1 MAAAAAQTS
10 TSPTFGWD
18 TVFAIPVDR
27 VNAAIASRKAS
38 PVKLDYPPTGP
49 FKFQVQAD
57 FDDWKVI
64 PEGDGAIVR
73 MALPMRN
80 LVGSYVDGNGQ
91 THSISCA
98 ALVGI
103 IEVKLN
109 FLPHDGITPLTDA
122 DGNPLPPP
130 AAGTARHLLLTRTE
144 TNDPTDP
151 VVTFVALDFTQPLT
165 PLNAKSSIQRVFET
179 WCEQNLA
186 DFSHIFAVVDLNTR
200 IATGRWAFCKPHTTN
215 YAIVD
220 KIDKSASYLGILCMT
235 STDPVPDLQQISAFS
250 VPARCSTGFLI
261 SPRRMLEDIA
271 KPSMT
276 SVWPKLDP
284 NDLTVDS
291 SDLVLAL
298 NAGVNVTLPDITTKQ
313 GDTYTPVMTDFSLE
327 IMGDELKVDTHIEI
341 EVSPGIYATCTSTYY
356 YRISLGTN
364 SNGDPAMTFVQ
375 SRSPVKTTGSRSSPG
390 IVILRTILTIIGIV
404 LAVLALVVDPAITII
419 IGVIL
424 AGIAVGQYEI
434 NNLGIAHSGDAP
446 GLDDLTDNFT
456 APITW
461 TDSRDFTLQSVGM
474 NESLQL
480 GGTWN

>member
-1 MAAAAAQTS
+1 MAAAAATTS

-27 VNAAIASRKAS
+27 VNKAIASRKAS
-38 PVKLDYPPTGP
+38 PAQLVYPPTGP
-49 FKFQVQAD
+49 FKFQLQAD
-57 FDDWKVI
+57 FDDWKVV

-80 LVGSYVDGNGQ
+80 LVGSYVDGQGQ
-91 THSISCA
+91 QHSISCA

-151 VVTFVALDFTQPLT
+151 IITFVALDFTQPLT
-165 PLNAKSSIQRVFET
+165 PANAKSSIQRVFET

-186 DFSHIFAVVDLNTR
+186 DFAHIFAVVDLNTK

-235 STDPVPDLQQISAFS
+235 SKDPVPNIQQISAFS
-250 VPARCSTGFLI
+250 VPAKCSAGFLI
-261 SPRRMLEDIA
+261 SPRRVLEDIV

-276 SVWPKLDP
+276 AVWPKLDP

-291 SDLVLAL
+291 SGLVLAL

-327 IMGDELKVDTHIEI
+327 VMGDELKVDAHIEI
-341 EVSPGIYATCTSTYY
+341 EVSLGIYATSTSTYY

-364 SNGDPAMTFVQ
+364 KTGDPAMTFVQ
-375 SRSPVKTTGSRSSPG
+375 SRPTVNTKGSRADPG
-390 IVILRTILTIIGIV
+390 IAILRTALTIIAIV
-404 LAVLALVVDPAITII
+404 LAVLALVVDPAISIV
-419 IGVIL
+419 IGVVL
-424 AGIAVGQYEI
+424 AGIAVGQYEL

-446 GLDDLTDNFT
+446 GLGDLTDNFT

-461 TDSRDFTLQSVGM
+461 TDSADFTLQSVGM